1 MALYPIQIYKFTVTN
16 VNPSYVKFMMYW
28 HDLSRFQ
35 SMVPH
40 VSADINVAEFG
51 NCQHLG
57 AIEEKVSLRDPW
69 LVGRLVRVV

>member
-1 MALYPIQIYKFTVTN
+1 
-16 VNPSYVKFMMYW
+16 MMYW
-28 HDLSRFQ
+28 HDLSCFQ

-51 NCQHLG
+51 NCQHMG

-69 LVGRLVRVV
+69 LIGWLVRFI